1 MIKCTRRSALIGSS
15 TAACSLLAP
24 KQVIA
29 AAGRRD
35 SAPIAAAET
44 ARILRRE
51 LVPDPVVV
59 ESVSLLQRGD
69 QYFIRVRDTDGGEGI
84 ALCNPNLMN
93 GAWPIFLTRVAPFFK
108 GKDLRDLEQIQNDLY
123 VWQLN
128 YKWQGLAFWCVHAW
142 MEFAALDLL
151 GKRAGKSA
159 SELLGGPLRRD
170 SGIYYAS
177 NNRGNSPEAEIA
189 HLQKLADRAE
199 AKALKF
205 RLGARMSYDD
215 ASTARD
221 VALIPLVRRHFGD
234 AMVLYADANSSYDV
248 PLAIRIGRMLEDH
261 GYGFF
266 EEPVKFDHYEE
277 LAYVS
282 GKLKVPIAFGEQ
294 EVSMRRFRWLIENDI
309 VQIVQPDLLFNGGLI
324 RALRVARMAAA
335 KGIQC
340 VPHMSGSGL
349 GSLYVMHFAGSCP
362 NTTDYQEYKG
372 KEKVPH
378 EIVGTG
384 KPLTVVD
391 GRVTIPTGSG
401 LGVAFDPDYLRT
413 AVEMTL
419 PGPDLDA
426 E

>member
-15 TAACSLLAP
+15 TAAFSLLAP

-29 AAGRRD
+29 TPGRRD

-69 QYFIRVRDTDGGEGI
+69 QYFVRVRDTDGGEGI

-108 GKDLRDLEQIQNDLY
+108 GKDLRDLERIQNDLY

-177 NNRGNSPEAEIA
+177 SNRGNSPEAEIA
-189 HLQKLADRAE
+189 HLQKLVDRAE

-205 RLGARMSYDD
+205 RLGARMRYD
-215 ASTARD
+215 
-221 VALIPLVRRHFGD
+221 
-234 AMVLYADANSSYDV
+234 DANSSYDV

-261 GYGFF
+261 GYGFY

-282 GKLKVPIAFGEQ
+282 RKLKVPMAFGEQ

-335 KGIQC
+335 RGIKC

-349 GSLYVMHFAGSCP
+349 GSLYVMHFAGACP

-372 KEKVPH
+372 KEMVPH

-391 GRVTIPTGSG
+391 GRVAIPTGSG

-413 AVEMTL
+413 AVEMAL
-419 PGPDLDA
+419 PGADLNG